1 MTSRPGHP
9 GDDLQLLIDGRLDAV
24 RREEVQAHLES
35 CDECR
40 DEVARLQ
47 TLKSVMRQAFGVRP
61 VPADLAAAV
70 SAMIDAESSSASSA
84 TQVPGSTPAAPG
96 DRPFAWAALAAAV
109 LLLGFWLVNRA
120 PAPPSAAPT
129 IVAEVVAS
137 GRAWRAGRE
146 APAHVTSATG
156 DLEAYF
162 ASELPF
168 HVTVYDL
175 GMMQYRLVGGRVV
188 TVGGRKG
195 AAFAYDSPDGRRVVC
210 YMYLGT
216 MAELPPPDERRTSK
230 GHEFY
235 VYHDGAD
242 TVVFW
247 PEQKVICAFIGDLPS
262 DDVVQLAFA
271 KASAL

>member
-1 MTSRPGHP
+1 
-9 GDDLQLLIDGRLDAV
+9 
-24 RREEVQAHLES
+24 
-35 CDECR
+35 
-40 DEVARLQ
+40 
-47 TLKSVMRQAFGVRP
+47 MRQAFRGRP
-61 VPADLAAAV
+61 APADLSAAV
-70 SAMIDAESSSASSA
+70 SAMVDAESSSPSGGAHGA
-84 TQVPGSTPAAPG
+84 GSTAAAPG

-120 PAPPSAAPT
+120 PAPPSARPT
-129 IVAEVVAS
+129 IVADVVAS
-137 GRAWRAGRE
+137 GRAWRTGAE
-146 APAHVTSATG
+146 VPAHVTSATA
-156 DLEAYF
+156 DLEEYF
-162 ASELPF
+162 ATELPF

-175 GMMQYRLVGGRVV
+175 GMMQYRLVGGRIV

-195 AAFAYDSPDGRRVVC
+195 AAFAYDAPDGRRVVC

-262 DDVVQLAFA
+262 EDVVQLAFA
-271 KASAL
+271 KASGL